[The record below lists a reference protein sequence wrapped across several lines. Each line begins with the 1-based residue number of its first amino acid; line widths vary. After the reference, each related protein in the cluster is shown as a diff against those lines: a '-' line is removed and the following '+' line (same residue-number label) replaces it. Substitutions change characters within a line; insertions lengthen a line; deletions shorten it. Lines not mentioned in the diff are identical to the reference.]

1 MDLGACKES
10 DMTEQLSIAQHRIK
24 WKCFKSRTSDIK
36 VEKWGG
42 VYLEGAYSKFTT
54 CEYDIK
60 GSDRCH
66 FFHLFLLV
74 GG

>member
-42 VYLEGAYSKFTT
+42 VFIWRERIASLLRVNMILKALT
-54 CEYDIK
+54 DVI
-60 GSDRCH
+60 
-66 FFHLFLLV
+66 FFIYFY
-74 GG
+74 

>member
-1 MDLGACKES
+1 M
-10 DMTEQLSIAQHRIK
+10 
-24 WKCFKSRTSDIK
+24 
-36 VEKWGG
+36 GG
-42 VYLEGAYSKFTT
+42 VYLEGAYSKRIAT